1 MPFSKLM
8 ILGVLCAFNLHA
20 QVVDTTWIDENQKK
34 QKEYL
39 EELKQKGQL
48 DIFQSEAV
56 NQKTQRYQSQSQA
69 IGTNSIKAATFDAN
83 QYAGLQAADTTD
95 TKNRSA
101 TIAPDALKALF
112 VSFSMSDRELKEAF
126 IAASEH
132 GAEIYING
140 LHPDDENIS
149 QTMLRFRD
157 LGSDIETK
165 PSARFHPKAFEEFEV
180 QSVPF
185 MISMSK
191 GKALSVSGLLNFGWL
206 DEQGANEKG
215 RIDFGIQGPTKPVI
229 ERNLL
234 DDIQLKLSRVDF
246 DAKKKAAVDNF
257 WKKQNFVS
265 LPQARK
271 SESWYIDPTVKV
283 TNDIVNSQGEVLA
296 RKGDIINPLAS
307 VPALNTY
314 VLFNARDLKQLQWAD
329 RQRVSGTLIGTVMF
343 MSSELDK
350 EKGWDHLSN
359 LRKHFKQEIYLLPKE
374 MVERF
379 NITSLPVI
387 VSTDLNRKMLKVEQ
401 FAME

>member
-1 MPFSKLM
+1 MPFSKAML
-8 ILGVLCAFNLHA
+8 IGVICAFSAQA

-34 QKEYL
+34 QKAYL

-48 DIFQSEAV
+48 DMFHPDAV
-56 NQKTQRYQSQSQA
+56 AEKTQKYHKQSQQ
-69 IGTNSIKAATFDAN
+69 IGTNSIKAQTFESD
-83 QYAGLQAADTTD
+83 QYAGLYDSDKSQIQDG
-95 TKNRSA
+95 KV
-101 TIAPDALKALF
+101 ILPPDEVKALF

-132 GAEIYING
+132 GAEVYING
-140 LHPDDENIS
+140 LHPDDDNIGL
-149 QTMLRFRD
+149 TLRRFRE
-157 LGSDIETK
+157 LGADIENK
-165 PSARFHPKAFEEFEV
+165 PSARFHPKAFEEFNV

-191 GKALSVSGLLNFGWL
+191 GKVLSVSGLLNMSWL
-206 DEQGANEKG
+206 DEQGENEKG

-229 ERNLL
+229 ERSLL

-257 WKKQNFVS
+257 WKKRDFVS
-265 LPQARK
+265 LPQSRK
-271 SESWYIDPTVKV
+271 SESWFIDPTVKV
-283 TNDIVNSQGEVLA
+283 TSDIVNSQGDVLA

-314 VLFNARDLKQLQWAD
+314 VLFNARDIKQLQWAD
-329 RQRVSGTLIGTVMF
+329 KQRNSGTLVGTVMF

-350 EKGWDHLSN
+350 ENGWDHLST